1 MANSEGVV
9 GIRIDLLDY
18 SIFLLE
24 ELEAEVKFFLGT
36 ISKAEAI
43 HVTNEGRCKSVFIH
57 FGTEVTHSEQ
67 ASRFADELHFNLI
80 YYVTFD

>member
-1 MANSEGVV
+1 VTNSEGVV

-36 ISKAEAI
+36 IIKTETI
-43 HVTNEGRCKSVFIH
+43 HVGNESRCESVLVH
-57 FGTEVTHSEQ
+57 FGTEVAHSK
-67 ASRFADELHFNLI
+67 
-80 YYVTFD
+80 